1 MKVKIKKLDP
11 IVKQVSDTLKKEL
24 KEQIKSVVLFGSRAR
39 GDFQSESDYDI
50 LVLVTKK
57 TKELVDR
64 IDEIV
69 WEIAW
74 EHNVV
79 ITAFIYEMSRFEN
92 DKFEPLFMNIQKE
105 GVLIY

>member
-1 MKVKIKKLDP
+1 MKTNIKKFDL
-11 IVKQVSDTLKKEL
+11 IVKKVANNLKKEL
-24 KEQIKSVVLFGSRAR
+24 REQTMDIILFGSRAR

-57 TKELVDR
+57 TKELRDK

-79 ITAFIYEMSRFEN
+79 ITAFTYEKSRFEN
-92 DKFEPLFMNIQKE
+92 DRFEPFFMNIQKE
-105 GVLIY
+105 GVLVQ

>member
-1 MKVKIKKLDP
+1 MKTNIKKFDL
-11 IVKQVSDTLKKEL
+11 IVKKVAGNLKKEL
-24 KEQIKSVVLFGSRAR
+24 REQIMDVILFGSRAR

-57 TKELVDR
+57 TKELRDK

-79 ITAFIYEMSRFEN
+79 ITAFIYEKSRFEN
-92 DKFEPLFMNIQKE
+92 DRFEPLFMNIQKE
-105 GVLIY
+105 GVLVQ

>member
-1 MKVKIKKLDP
+1 MKIKTKKLDP
-11 IVKQVSDTLKKEL
+11 IVKKVSDTLKKEL
-24 KEQIKSVVLFGSRAR
+24 KEQINGVILFGSRAR
-39 GDFQSESDYDI
+39 GDFQSGSDYDI

-57 TKELVDR
+57 TKEIRDK

-79 ITAFIYEMSRFEN
+79 ITAFIYEKSRFEN
-92 DKFEPLFMNIQKE
+92 DRFEPLFMNIQKE
-105 GVLIY
+105 GVLIQ

>member
-1 MKVKIKKLDP
+1 MKAKIKKFDP
-11 IVKQVSDTLKKEL
+11 IVKQVAGILKKEL
-24 KEQIKSVVLFGSRAR
+24 KEQIKSIILFGSRAR
-39 GDFQSESDYDI
+39 GDFQSGSDYDI

-57 TKELVDR
+57 TKELRDK

-79 ITAFIYEMSRFEN
+79 ITAFIYEKSRFEN
-92 DKFEPLFMNIQKE
+92 DRFEPLFMNIQKE
-105 GVLIY
+105 GVLI

>member
-1 MKVKIKKLDP
+1 MKTKIKIFDL
-11 IVKQVSDTLKKEL
+11 IVKQVADTLKKEL
-24 KEQIKSVVLFGSRAR
+24 KEQILDVILFGSRAR

-50 LVLVTKK
+50 LVLVTRK
-57 TKELVDR
+57 TKELRDK

-79 ITAFIYEMSRFEN
+79 ITAFIYEKSRFEK
-92 DKFEPLFMNIQKE
+92 DRFEPLFMNIQKE
-105 GVLIY
+105 GILVQ

>member
-1 MKVKIKKLDP
+1 MKTNIKDFDI
-11 IVKQVSDTLKKEL
+11 IVKKVADNLKKEL
-24 KEQIKSVVLFGSRAR
+24 REQIMDIILFGSRAR

-50 LVLVTKK
+50 LVLVSKK
-57 TKELVDR
+57 TKELRDK

-79 ITAFIYEMSRFEN
+79 ITAFTYEKSRFEN
-92 DKFEPLFMNIQKE
+92 DRFEPLFMNIQKE
-105 GVLIY
+105 GVLVQ

>member
-1 MKVKIKKLDP
+1 MKTKIKKFDL
-11 IVKQVSDTLKKEL
+11 IVKQVADTLKKEL
-24 KEQIKSVVLFGSRAR
+24 KEQINDVILFGSRAR

-57 TKELVDR
+57 TKELRDK

-79 ITAFIYEMSRFEN
+79 ITAFIYEKSRFEN
-92 DKFEPLFMNIQKE
+92 DRFEPLFMNIQKE
-105 GVLIY
+105 GVLIR